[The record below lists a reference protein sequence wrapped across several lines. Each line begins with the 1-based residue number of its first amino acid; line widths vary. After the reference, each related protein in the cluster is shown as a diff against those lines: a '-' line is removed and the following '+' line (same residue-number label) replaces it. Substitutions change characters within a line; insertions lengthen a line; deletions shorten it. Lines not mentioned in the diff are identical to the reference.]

1 MSRGMALDSTFD
13 SSQRPFGL
21 GKPLRVLIIAR
32 STEEARGGRY
42 FSKERNNPPGKPGAF
57 NGGGWAALGFVVA
70 WRKRI
75 RQS

>member
-57 NGGGWAALGFVVA
+57 DGGGYAALG
-70 WRKRI
+70 
-75 RQS
+75 